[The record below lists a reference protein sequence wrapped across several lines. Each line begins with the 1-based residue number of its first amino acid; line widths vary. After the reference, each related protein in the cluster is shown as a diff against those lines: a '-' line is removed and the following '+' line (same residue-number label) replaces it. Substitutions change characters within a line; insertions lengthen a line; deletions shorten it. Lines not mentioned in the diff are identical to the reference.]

1 MAHSLYQWLWQHEFW
16 LPPGITWEDMQESED
31 IQYPQPRDLLLSI
44 PFALLLV
51 AIRRAF
57 ERAIA
62 LPLGSRLGVK
72 DKQRPKAQPHPVLEA
87 FYSRHC
93 KNPKEAELLRLAVRS
108 ELAPRTVERWF
119 RRRRN
124 ADRACLSAKFCE
136 ACWRFIFYIIS
147 FFTGLAVL
155 HDKPWFWDHRECWT
169 GYPQQPLQPS
179 LFWYYMLEL
188 SFYWSLVFT
197 LPFDVK
203 RKDFKEQIVHHAATI
218 FLISFSYCANY
229 IRIGT
234 LVLVIHDASDCFLE
248 PTKIFNY
255 MKWKKTCDSLFMIF
269 SAVFLVSRLLVYPYT
284 VLYNTYYYS
293 MEIFQPFFGYYFVN
307 ALLIILQLLHIFWSC
322 LIIHMVYKF
331 ILHGTMEKDMRSDTE
346 ESDKDE
352 EREQA
357 REKERNGLSRFG
369 SLPSSPCRQR
379 NGSEALGSRAQL
391 TNGHLKER

>member
-1 MAHSLYQWLWQHEFW
+1 TVSPIREMEFPPRQLKEMFVRAPTSTLGLQCWCVPTCAACGSLLDE
-16 LPPGITWEDMQESED
+16 
-31 IQYPQPRDLLLSI
+31 
-44 PFALLLV
+44 V
-51 AIRRAF
+51 A
-57 ERAIA
+57 
-62 LPLGSRLGVK
+62 
-72 DKQRPKAQPHPVLEA
+72 Q
-87 FYSRHC
+87 
-93 KNPKEAELLRLAVRS
+93 LAVTDEGALSKQCDLPVRK
-108 ELAPRTVERWF
+108 VERWF

-124 ADRACLSAKFCE
+124 TDRPSLSKKFCE
-136 ACWRFIFYIIS
+136 ACWRFTFYVIA

-155 HDKPWFWDHRECWT
+155 YDVSMQTVPPAVLQ
-169 GYPQQPLQPS
+169 GVPAGMPLLPS

-197 LPFDVK
+197 LPCDVK

-269 SAVFLVSRLLVYPYT
+269 AAVFLISRLIIFPYT

-307 ALLIILQLLHIFWSC
+307 ALLITLQLLHIFWSC

-331 ILHGTMEKDMRSDTE
+331 ILQGTDPLRLLGREMLQSFNYPHGPFV
-346 ESDKDE
+346 
-352 EREQA
+352 
-357 REKERNGLSRFG
+357 GLSSVCP
-369 SLPSSPCRQR
+369 SLLC
-379 NGSEALGSRAQL
+379 LVAQHWMQYSKHGL
-391 TNGHLKER
+391 TCAD

>member
-1 MAHSLYQWLWQHEFW
+1 
-16 LPPGITWEDMQESED
+16 
-31 IQYPQPRDLLLSI
+31 
-44 PFALLLV
+44 
-51 AIRRAF
+51 
-57 ERAIA
+57 
-62 LPLGSRLGVK
+62 K
-72 DKQRPKAQPHPVLEA
+72 
-87 FYSRHC
+87 
-93 KNPKEAELLRLAVRS
+93 
-108 ELAPRTVERWF
+108 VERWF

-124 ADRACLSAKFCE
+124 TDRPSLSKKFCE
-136 ACWRFIFYIIS
+136 ACHLFTLSDGYTTVS
-147 FFTGLAVL
+147 FLL
-155 HDKPWFWDHRECWT
+155 L
-169 GYPQQPLQPS
+169 QPLLPS

-197 LPFDVK
+197 LPCDVK

-269 SAVFLVSRLLVYPYT
+269 AAVFLISRLIIFPYT

-307 ALLIILQLLHIFWSC
+307 ALLITLQLLHIFWSC

-331 ILHGTMEKDMRSDTE
+331 ILQGTDPLRLLGSTGNTSGMDSFFEVK
-346 ESDKDE
+346 
-352 EREQA
+352 
-357 REKERNGLSRFG
+357 G
-369 SLPSSPCRQR
+369 SL
-379 NGSEALGSRAQL
+379 NTSES
-391 TNGHLKER
+391 

>member
-1 MAHSLYQWLWQHEFW
+1 MTYL
-16 LPPGITWEDMQESED
+16 
-31 IQYPQPRDLLLSI
+31 RDLVPEDRVRKS
-44 PFALLLV
+44 FAGLCGGSDEILPYLT
-51 AIRRAF
+51 F
-57 ERAIA
+57 ES
-62 LPLGSRLGVK
+62 G
-72 DKQRPKAQPHPVLEA
+72 
-87 FYSRHC
+87 
-93 KNPKEAELLRLAVRS
+93 S
-108 ELAPRTVERWF
+108 ELAASPVFQGELLNLAKQCDLPVRKVEKWF

-124 ADRACLSAKFCE
+124 MDRPSLSKKFSE
-136 ACWRFIFYIIS
+136 ACWRFTFYIIS

-155 HDKPWFWDHRECWT
+155 YDVST
-169 GYPQQPLQPS
+169 YPLQPS
-179 LFWYYMLEL
+179 LFLYYMLEL

-234 LVLVIHDASDCFLE
+234 LVMVIHDASDCFLE

-269 SAVFLVSRLLVYPYT
+269 SAVFLISRLVIYPYT

-307 ALLIILQLLHIFWSC
+307 VLLIILQLLHVFWSC

-331 ILHGTMEKDMRSDTE
+331 ILQGTVCISLYPLHHTGKEAACALLAAVEGNKHAQITIHSILHLAVLLNRHRVTR
-346 ESDKDE
+346 DE
-352 EREQA
+352 Y
-357 REKERNGLSRFG
+357 LS
-369 SLPSSPCRQR
+369 SSCI
-379 NGSEALGSRAQL
+379 N
-391 TNGHLKER
+391 

>member
-1 MAHSLYQWLWQHEFW
+1 MARALNEWLWQHEFW
-16 LPPGITWEDMQESED
+16 LPPGITWEDMKESED
-31 IQYPQPRDLLLSI
+31 IHYPQPRDLLLSI
-44 PFALLLV
+44 PFALILV
-51 AIRRAF
+51 VIRYIF

-62 LPLGSRLGVK
+62 LPLGAKLGVR
-72 DKQRPKAQPHPVLEA
+72 DKQRPNAQPNPILET
-87 FYSRHC
+87 FYSTHC
-93 KNPKEAELLRLAVRS
+93 KNPKEVSLSSLLSSRFSPLRK
-108 ELAPRTVERWF
+108 VERWF

-124 ADRACLSAKFCE
+124 TDRPSLSKKFCE
-136 ACWRFIFYIIS
+136 ACWRFTFYVIA

-155 HDKPWFWDHRECWT
+155 HDVSMQTVPPAVLE
-169 GYPQQPLQPS
+169 GPLQPS

-197 LPFDVK
+197 LPCDVK

-269 SAVFLVSRLLVYPYT
+269 AAVFLIKCST
-284 VLYNTYYYS
+284 NTYYYS

-307 ALLIILQLLHIFWSC
+307 ALLITLQLLHIFWSC

-331 ILHGTMEKDMRSDTE
+331 ILQGTETAWEHRECIWDGFFFVLGVLLRLMRPVQ
-346 ESDKDE
+346 KC
-352 EREQA
+352 
-357 REKERNGLSRFG
+357 F
-369 SLPSSPCRQR
+369 PIVSSPGDFQYRIFNYSVTNITESQ
-379 NGSEALGSRAQL
+379 NG
-391 TNGHLKER
+391 

>member
-1 MAHSLYQWLWQHEFW
+1 MARSLYDWLWQHEFW
-16 LPPGITWEDMQESED
+16 LPPGITWQDMQESED
-31 IQYPQPRDLLLSI
+31 VHYPQPRELLLSI
-44 PFALLLV
+44 PFALILV
-51 AIRRAF
+51 VIRCAF

-62 LPLGSRLGVK
+62 LPLSSKLGVK
-72 DKQRPKAQPHPVLEA
+72 DKQRPKAQPIPILET
-87 FYSRHC
+87 FYSTRC
-93 KNPKEAELLRLAVRS
+93 KNPEEGELISLAKRCDLPVRK
-108 ELAPRTVERWF
+108 VERWF
-119 RRRRN
+119 RCRRN
-124 ADRACLSAKFCE
+124 IDRPSLSKKFCE
-136 ACWRFIFYIIS
+136 ACWRFTFYMVS

-155 HDKPWFWDHRECWT
+155 YDVSTQAVPCSTLSD
-169 GYPQQPLQPS
+169 GYFTVSSPSQPLQPS

-269 SAVFLVSRLLVYPYT
+269 SAVFLISRLVIFPYT

-307 ALLIILQLLHIFWSC
+307 ALLIILQLLHVFWSC

-331 ILHGTMEKDMRSDTE
+331 ILQGTVWISL
-346 ESDKDE
+346 ESCHD
-352 EREQA
+352 
-357 REKERNGLSRFG
+357 
-369 SLPSSPCRQR
+369 
-379 NGSEALGSRAQL
+379 SEASAKVLPL
-391 TNGHLKER
+391 

>member
-1 MAHSLYQWLWQHEFW
+1 MARSLYDWLWQHEFW
-16 LPPGITWEDMQESED
+16 LPPGITWQDMQESED
-31 IQYPQPRDLLLSI
+31 VHYPQPRELLLSI
-44 PFALLLV
+44 PFALILV
-51 AIRRAF
+51 VIRCAF

-62 LPLGSRLGVK
+62 LPLSSKLGVK
-72 DKQRPKAQPHPVLEA
+72 DKQRPKAQPIPILET
-87 FYSRHC
+87 FYSTRC
-93 KNPKEAELLRLAVRS
+93 KNPEEGELISLAKRCDLPVRK
-108 ELAPRTVERWF
+108 VERWF
-119 RRRRN
+119 RSLPVIKCNKECSSKKLKELVDKRRIP
-124 ADRACLSAKFCE
+124 CVHVVF
-136 ACWRFIFYIIS
+136 S
-147 FFTGLAVL
+147 FQ
-155 HDKPWFWDHRECWT
+155 KPWLWDHRECWT

-269 SAVFLVSRLLVYPYT
+269 SAVFLISRLVIFPYT

-307 ALLIILQLLHIFWSC
+307 ALLIILQLLHVFWSC

-331 ILHGTMEKDMRSDTE
+331 ILQGTVWI
-346 ESDKDE
+346 
-352 EREQA
+352 
-357 REKERNGLSRFG
+357 
-369 SLPSSPCRQR
+369 SL
-379 NGSEALGSRAQL
+379 
-391 TNGHLKER
+391 

>member
-1 MAHSLYQWLWQHEFW
+1 MARALNEWLWQHEFW
-16 LPPGITWEDMQESED
+16 LPPGITWEDMKESED
-31 IQYPQPRDLLLSI
+31 IHYPQPRDLLLSI
-44 PFALLLV
+44 PFALILV
-51 AIRRAF
+51 VIRYIF

-62 LPLGSRLGVK
+62 LPLGAKLGVR
-72 DKQRPKAQPHPVLEA
+72 DKQRPNAQPNPILET
-87 FYSRHC
+87 FYST
-93 KNPKEAELLRLAVRS
+93 ELISLAKQCDLPVRK
-108 ELAPRTVERWF
+108 VERWF

-124 ADRACLSAKFCE
+124 TDRPSLSKKEFV
-136 ACWRFIFYIIS
+136 WDLPIHVIFS
-147 FFTGLAVL
+147 FQ
-155 HDKPWFWDHRECWT
+155 KPWFWDHRECWT

-197 LPFDVK
+197 LPCDVK

-269 SAVFLVSRLLVYPYT
+269 AAVFLISQCST
-284 VLYNTYYYS
+284 NTYYYS

-307 ALLIILQLLHIFWSC
+307 ALLITLQLLHIFWSC

-331 ILHGTMEKDMRSDTE
+331 ILQGTV
-346 ESDKDE
+346 
-352 EREQA
+352 
-357 REKERNGLSRFG
+357 
-369 SLPSSPCRQR
+369 
-379 NGSEALGSRAQL
+379 
-391 TNGHLKER
+391 